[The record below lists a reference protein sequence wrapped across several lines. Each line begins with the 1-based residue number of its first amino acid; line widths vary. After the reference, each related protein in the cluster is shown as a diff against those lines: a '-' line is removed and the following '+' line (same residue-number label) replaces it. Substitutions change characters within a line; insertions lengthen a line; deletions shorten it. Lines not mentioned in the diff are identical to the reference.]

1 MRVNILTG
9 TRFHAGLVAS
19 ILSNIK
25 TSVNIYSS
33 SPANK
38 WNFSDTK
45 YVSLH
50 FVPLF
55 SAIFSFLTKIN
66 SPTWF
71 KEISSVLFDFFAAFI
86 MRKCDV
92 LHVWSSFGFYSIKQA
107 KKQGAI
113 VFVEKSCAH
122 PYHQE
127 SLLAEESKKLGI
139 KYSGHSKWFLDRTL
153 KEFELADKV
162 VVCSSYT
169 LNSFLENGF
178 PREKLYNVAL
188 DSSFE
193 PKKIYRRTFNKKEFV
208 VGIAGSNT
216 LRKGFIYLLEAW
228 KELDIP
234 DAKLLIR
241 APKQEL
247 KKISKIWDLIDGA
260 ASIEIIEYVDD
271 MEEFYKECDL
281 FVLPSID
288 EGFGMVVFE
297 ALACSLPVIISK
309 NVGAGDF
316 ITNGKEGFIV
326 EIRNVQQIKNKIEHL
341 HSDRQLLQTMSSNA
355 KKTYDNYQNR
365 DDNYAKKVKKLYFQ
379 YEVN

>member
-1 MRVNILTG
+1 MRVNIVTG
-9 TRFHAGLVAS
+9 TRFQAGLVAS
-19 ILSNIK
+19 ILSNIE

-55 SAIFSFLTKIN
+55 SAIFSYLTKIN
-66 SPTWF
+66 SPTWL

-92 LHVWSSFGFYSIKQA
+92 LHSWSSFGFYSIKKA

-127 SLLAEESKKLGI
+127 ALLEEESKKLGI
-139 KYSGHSKWFLDRTL
+139 RYNGHSKWFLDRAL

-162 VVCSSYT
+162 VVCSLYT

-188 DSSFE
+188 DSSFK
-193 PKKIYRRTFNKKEFV
+193 PKKSIEEILTKK
-208 VGIAGSNT
+208 N
-216 LRKGFIYLLEAW
+216 LLLE
-228 KELDIP
+228 
-234 DAKLLIR
+234 
-241 APKQEL
+241 
-247 KKISKIWDLIDGA
+247 
-260 ASIEIIEYVDD
+260 
-271 MEEFYKECDL
+271 
-281 FVLPSID
+281 
-288 EGFGMVVFE
+288 
-297 ALACSLPVIISK
+297 
-309 NVGAGDF
+309 
-316 ITNGKEGFIV
+316 
-326 EIRNVQQIKNKIEHL
+326 
-341 HSDRQLLQTMSSNA
+341 
-355 KKTYDNYQNR
+355 
-365 DDNYAKKVKKLYFQ
+365 
-379 YEVN
+379 